1 MKRSIL
7 LAVSWGFVFIFAT
20 LLGGCYNGVA
30 HIRAGIEDHVNRNST
45 IDTCLILVAIAP
57 RILHGKYYY
66 DRCLFQGPG
75 KETSWA
81 TWFTLIFGEN
91 MGAPSTPMKDFSLM
105 LTGKLSPVKNER
117 CITHKKEFVGFSI
130 ELLFNFFL
138 KILTKGLKFNKIS

>member
-1 MKRSIL
+1 MIMKRSIL

-45 IDTCLILVAIAP
+45 IDTCLTLVAIAP

-81 TWFTLIFGEN
+81 YCPKNSLESGKMTLGRGYMVHANFWGKYGSTIDPNEGFFFDADGE
-91 MGAPSTPMKDFSLM
+91 
-105 LTGKLSPVKNER
+105 V
-117 CITHKKEFVGFSI
+117 
-130 ELLFNFFL
+130 
-138 KILTKGLKFNKIS
+138 ISCQK